1 MKILEEWARNSSVV
15 DVAAPVAFVCIFAIV
30 GVTVVVGNTI
40 SEWEATRRAQITA
53 KACGYTVVRG
63 SNCRQVKCSEPGC
76 NETTV
81 AYICATGGE

>member
-1 MKILEEWARNSSVV
+1 MKILDEWAKKTSYLDVV
-15 DVAAPVAFVCIFAIV
+15 MPLMVLGVV
-30 GVTVVVGNTI
+30 GMLVSTIVVVTTI
-40 SEWEATRRAQITA
+40 NQWEATRRAQIAA

-63 SNCRQVKCSEPGC
+63 SKCRQVKCSEPGC